1 MEKRITSFQVSL
13 ILLVLMLLQISKQ
26 SSLFITNYSW
36 EPIQVPLISGGTII
50 QILLDP
56 SDFNHLYALQ
66 QAKNLSY
73 ILFESRDAAVSWND
87 IYYFADSISNLT
99 IDPINPTIIYAGT
112 SISILRSTNSGR
124 TWMKV
129 ADYGPVIASPAANTI
144 YSIETMEYSNDC
156 PSGNKNFV
164 ASHDG
169 GIIKWLT
176 KFGHKK
182 GQK

>member
-73 ILFESRDAAVSWND
+73 ILFESRDAAVSCGVVN
-87 IYYFADSISNLT
+87 I
-99 IDPINPTIIYAGT
+99 
-112 SISILRSTNSGR
+112 
-124 TWMKV
+124 V
-129 ADYGPVIASPAANTI
+129 
-144 YSIETMEYSNDC
+144 
-156 PSGNKNFV
+156 
-164 ASHDG
+164 
-169 GIIKWLT
+169 
-176 KFGHKK
+176 
-182 GQK
+182 